1 MDEERERGISQNSIG
16 WTLLAKTGLYKTC
29 CFWIVAVCI
38 KTQQWSLN
46 KKKKKKKMKKRN
58 PLHVIT
64 RPAIHK
70 HILNTFKSVIIE

>member
-16 WTLLAKTGLYKTC
+16 WTLLAKTGLYKTW

-46 KKKKKKKMKKRN
+46 KKKKKKRN
-58 PLHVIT
+58 PLHLIT